1 VAYDEDTRFLT
12 IAVTGKVTPQFTTT
26 ENPPRLTIDLPG
38 ATLSAPQA
46 PLSNPEALVTDVTAT
61 QLSPNGVRLQL
72 TFARPV
78 GQNWVVRQTG
88 SAIILVFDRNPVK
101 E

>member
-1 VAYDEDTRFLT
+1 MT
-12 IAVTGKVTPQFTTT
+12 IAVTGKVTPQFTMT
-26 ENPPRLTIDLPG
+26 ENPARLTIDLPG
-38 ATLSAPQA
+38 AMLSAPQA
-46 PLSNPEALVTDVTAT
+46 PLSYPEALVTDVTAT
-61 QLSPNGVRLQL
+61 QLSPSGVRLQL